1 MLHPGRFSN
10 FRAFTSVIALML
22 VISACTLSDSGKKK
36 STGASGELLVV
47 TNDKIQWE
55 GPVGDTIRSYFASG
69 FPGLSQPEPLFD
81 LLNIAAADMGDIFKK
96 FHNIL
101 IVDIQPGAAEALSE
115 RIDDLW
121 SSPQVVIRI
130 TAPDESAFF
139 IEFDRSKKVF
149 LDYFEELERKRTL
162 DLNSMAYNVQLSSAV
177 ERKFNI
183 SLPLPGGFY
192 LAKESTDFMWLRHKV
207 TKAKQDVELS
217 ILIYSM
223 DYRDTVVFNPRHI
236 IQWRNNITLEHVPGP
251 SPLSFMKASLN
262 YIPPVFD
269 TVTGFPGGF
278 AVETRG
284 LWEVENDF
292 MGGPFVNYTFVD
304 TLHQKVITLDGYVY
318 YPNND
323 KRDYLRNLE
332 AIFHAAKVTGS
343 AGE

>member
-1 MLHPGRFSN
+1 MRHPGRFSN
-10 FRAFTSVIALML
+10 FRAFTSVIALL
-22 VISACTLSDSGKKK
+22 IFISACTLSETGKKK

-47 TNDKIQWE
+47 TNDKTQWE
-55 GPVGDTIRSYFASG
+55 GLLGDTIRAFFTSDY
-69 FPGLSQPEPLFD
+69 PGLSQPEPLFD
-81 LLNIAAADMGDIFKK
+81 LLNIASADMGDIFKK

-101 IVDIQPGAAEALSE
+101 IVDIQPAATQTISE

-121 SSPQVVIRI
+121 SAPQVVIRI
-130 TAPDESAFF
+130 TASDETSFF
-139 IEFDRSKKVF
+139 SEFDRNKELF

-162 DLNSMAYNVQLSSAV
+162 ELNSMANNIKLSSAV

-192 LAKESTDFMWLRHKV
+192 MAKESTDFMWLRHKV

-217 ILIYSM
+217 ILIYTM
-223 DYRDTVVFNPRHI
+223 DYRDTVVFNPRHV

-251 SPLSFMKASLN
+251 SPLSFMKASVN
-262 YIPPVFD
+262 FIPPVFD

-292 MGGPFVNYTFVD
+292 MGGPFISYTFAD
-304 TLHQKVITLDGYVY
+304 TVHQKVITLDGYVF

-332 AIFHAAKVTGS
+332 AIFHAAKVTGT
-343 AGE
+343 GD

>member
-1 MLHPGRFSN
+1 
-10 FRAFTSVIALML
+10 
-22 VISACTLSDSGKKK
+22 
-36 STGASGELLVV
+36 
-47 TNDKIQWE
+47 
-55 GPVGDTIRSYFASG
+55 
-69 FPGLSQPEPLFD
+69 
-81 LLNIAAADMGDIFKK
+81 MGDIFKK

-101 IVDIQPGAAEALSE
+101 IVDIQPAATQTISE

-121 SSPQVVIRI
+121 SAPQVVIRI
-130 TAPDESAFF
+130 TASDETSFF
-139 IEFDRSKKVF
+139 SEFDRNKELF

-162 DLNSMAYNVQLSSAV
+162 ELNSMANNIKLSSAV

-192 LAKESTDFMWLRHKV
+192 MAKESTDFMWLRHKV

-223 DYRDTVVFNPRHI
+223 DYRDTVVFNPRHV

-251 SPLSFMKASLN
+251 SPLSFMKASVN
-262 YIPPVFD
+262 FIPPVFD

-292 MGGPFVNYTFVD
+292 MGGPFISYTFAD
-304 TLHQKVITLDGYVY
+304 TVHQKVITLDGYVF

-332 AIFHAAKVTGS
+332 AIFHAAKVTGT
-343 AGE
+343 GE

>member
-1 MLHPGRFSN
+1 MRHPGRFSN
-10 FRAFTSVIALML
+10 FRAFTSVIALL
-22 VISACTLSDSGKKK
+22 IFISACTLSETGKKK

-47 TNDKIQWE
+47 TNDKTQWE
-55 GPVGDTIRSYFASG
+55 GLLGDTIRAFFTSDY
-69 FPGLSQPEPLFD
+69 PGLSQPEPLFD
-81 LLNIAAADMGDIFKK
+81 LLNIASADMGDIFKK

-101 IVDIQPGAAEALSE
+101 IVDIQPAATQTISE

-121 SSPQVVIRI
+121 SAPQVVIRI
-130 TAPDESAFF
+130 TASDETSFF
-139 IEFDRSKKVF
+139 SEFDRNKELF

-162 DLNSMAYNVQLSSAV
+162 ELNSMANNIKLSSAV

-192 LAKESTDFMWLRHKV
+192 MAKESTDFMWLRHKV

-223 DYRDTVVFNPRHI
+223 DYRDTVVFNPRHV

-251 SPLSFMKASLN
+251 SPLSFMKASVN
-262 YIPPVFD
+262 FIPPVFD

-292 MGGPFVNYTFVD
+292 MGGPFISYTFAD
-304 TLHQKVITLDGYVY
+304 TIHQKVITLDGYVF

-332 AIFHAAKVTGS
+332 AIFHAAKVTGT
-343 AGE
+343 GE

>member
-1 MLHPGRFSN
+1 MRHPGRFSN
-10 FRAFTSVIALML
+10 FRAFTSVIALL
-22 VISACTLSDSGKKK
+22 IFISACTLSETGKKK

-47 TNDKIQWE
+47 TNDKTQWE
-55 GPVGDTIRSYFASG
+55 GLLGDTIRAFFTFDY
-69 FPGLSQPEPLFD
+69 PGLSQPEPLFD
-81 LLNIAAADMGDIFKK
+81 LLNIASADMGDIFKK

-101 IVDIQPGAAEALSE
+101 IVDIQPAATQTISE

-121 SSPQVVIRI
+121 SAPQVVIRI
-130 TAPDESAFF
+130 TASDETSFF
-139 IEFDRSKKVF
+139 SEFDRNKELF

-162 DLNSMAYNVQLSSAV
+162 ELNSMANNIKLSSAV

-192 LAKESTDFMWLRHKV
+192 MAKESTDFMWLRHKV

-223 DYRDTVVFNPRHI
+223 DYRDTVVFNPRHV

-251 SPLSFMKASLN
+251 SPISFMKASVN
-262 YIPPVFD
+262 FIPPVFD

-292 MGGPFVNYTFVD
+292 MGGPFISYTFAD
-304 TLHQKVITLDGYVY
+304 TVHQKVITLDGYVF

-332 AIFHAAKVTGS
+332 AIFHAAKVTGT
-343 AGE
+343 GD